1 MIENFSAKPVYKKL
15 DSEKINNGRVMLS
28 NIFWTGLSILALVL
42 LSLKVFVYQQVNVVG
57 QSMQPNFHNDEK
69 LLLDKTKTNLERGQ
83 VVSFYDSKYSVEN
96 SNFITKLFPSFSPT
110 PIKFLLKRVI
120 GLPGEEIEIVG
131 SKVIIYNSQ
140 NPKGVVIDETGYIT
154 DATRNQ
160 MEIGCASYGTYFA
173 RYKIDANHY
182 FLMGDN
188 RCNSDD
194 SRDKNYGAFDVSQF
208 FGAEVVRYW
217 PVSDIRVGSL
227 PEYRYQPVDSAT
239 ELKIQQN
246 QKDTVR

>member
-1 MIENFSAKPVYKKL
+1 MDNFSSKPVYKKI
-15 DSEKINNGRVMLS
+15 DSEKINHGRMVLS
-28 NIFWTGLSILALVL
+28 NIFWTGLSILALIL

-140 NPKGVVIDETGYIT
+140 NPKGIIIDESEYISPSVK
-154 DATRNQ
+154 NQ
-160 MEIGCASYGTYFA
+160 MEIGCASYGTYVA
-173 RYKIDANHY
+173 RYKIEADKY

-194 SRDKNYGAFDVSQF
+194 SRNKNYGAFDISQF
-208 FGAEVVRYW
+208 FGAEVIRYW
-217 PVSDIRVGSL
+217 PVTDIKVGSL
-227 PEYRYQPVDSAT
+227 PKYQYQPIDSAT

-246 QKDTVR
+246 QKDVVR